1 MSAKLVVPITFQ
13 IFQGDNLVRT
23 ETIAQSV
30 IKIGRDQ
37 KSHLR
42 LDDETV
48 SRMHAVIEAKPEEV
62 QLIDLGSG
70 TYVNGSQVNKCAL
83 RGGEEIRIGNTRLVI
98 EIGQAVDAASLAQPA
113 APAPSATTSA
123 PIAAPAMGIPAPA
136 MAAPFAAP
144 LAAPSFG
151 APVPAAHGSLH
162 GHSAES
168 HGGGEDFYQLIKRGD
183 INPNEVEEVG
193 SQAVEVQIL
202 WQKSIL
208 HITHL
213 DGSKSFYLQ
222 AAQQKQAPAGIGLGV
237 GLGVG
242 ATVIMVGASIAG
254 GAGHFQPHDMS
265 TAAEIARGTIS
276 KGYAVGLVGIAL
288 SFIGA
293 GVGIVMDR
301 KNSILKADSSRFI
314 AGEEMMG
321 GAAEIPIVQNGA
333 GSTRFVFVRGSTG
346 EVEIDGVKKTLQEL
360 IAAGH
365 ARPSANGG
373 HEIEVRPN
381 GRYKMESGGLTV
393 VAKVVAPGR
402 KIVGGPKRDPVMLT
416 TAIASFVIIFGAIIG
431 MRFAIADDGGLLSQ
445 GNDEDRLNDLRAFI
459 QRQQERQPDVP
470 PPQPNQ
476 DNEQEGGQGTRHAG
490 PEGKMG
496 KRDAPSR
503 SARYAIRNNGEPPHL
518 SRNAARE
525 MVQSRGI
532 FAALGAPGGG
542 AAGGASGIV
551 SPFGGLTESGMDNQN
566 ANGNMTGDAIGDAF
580 GFGGLGATGTG
591 WGGGGTGEGTI
602 GLGNFGTM
610 GHGSG
615 TGNGQGYGSGNGSGL
630 RGRSNRGPLVRA
642 APPQVTGLLSP
653 EAIRRVVLRNLGQ
666 VAHCHEQGLAQNP
679 NLEGRVVIR
688 FIIGGNGTVMGSNVA
703 DSNLGVPSVGT
714 CIATAVR
721 RWQFPSPEGGG
732 IVTVNYPFNLQHP
745 EG

>member
-1 MSAKLVVPITFQ
+1 MTSKLVVPITFQ
-13 IFQGDNLVRT
+13 IYQGDNLVRT
-23 ETIAQSV
+23 ETIAQGV

-70 TYVNGSQVNKCAL
+70 TYVNGAQVNKCAL

-98 EIGQAVDAASLAQPA
+98 EIGQAVDAASVVQA
-113 APAPSATTSA
+113 AAPSATTSA
-123 PIAAPAMGIPAPA
+123 PIAAPAMAIPAPA
-136 MAAPFAAP
+136 LAAPFAAP

-151 APVPAAHGSLH
+151 AAPAAHGSAH
-162 GHSAES
+162 GH
-168 HGGGEDFYQLIKRGD
+168 HDDGHVGGEEFFQIIKRGD

-193 SQAVEVQIL
+193 SQAVEVSIL
-202 WQKSIL
+202 WKNSVL
-208 HITHL
+208 HVAHL
-213 DGSKSFYLQ
+213 DGSKSFHLRSEQ
-222 AAQQKQAPAGIGLGV
+222 AKQAPAGIGLGA
-237 GLGVG
+237 GLGLG
-242 ATVIMVGASIAG
+242 ALVILAGASIAG
-254 GAGHFQPHDMS
+254 GAPHVQPHDMS
-265 TAAEIARGTIS
+265 PLAEAARETIS
-276 KGYAVGLVGIAL
+276 KGYSVGLIGVAL
-288 SFIGA
+288 SFVGA
-293 GVGIVMDR
+293 GIGIFMDR
-301 KNSILKADSSRFI
+301 KNSVAKGDTSNFI
-314 AGEEMMG
+314 AGPEMMG
-321 GAAEIPIVQNGA
+321 GANDIPIVQNGA
-333 GSTRFVFVRGSTG
+333 GSTRFVFLPNSTG
-346 EVEIDGVKKTLQEL
+346 EVELDGVKKTLQEL

-365 ARPSANGG
+365 ARPSAGGG

-381 GRYKMESGGLTV
+381 GRYKMEAGGLTV
-393 VAKVVAPGR
+393 QAKVVAPGR
-402 KIVGGPKRDPVMLT
+402 KVVGGAKRDPVMLT

-431 MRFAIADDGGLLSQ
+431 MKFAIADDGGLLSQ

-459 QRQQERQPDVP
+459 QRQQERQPDQP
-470 PPQPNQ
+470 PPQQNNDDQ
-476 DNEQEGGQGTRHAG
+476 QEGGQGTRHAG

-518 SRNAARE
+518 SRQAARE

-551 SPFGGLTESGMDNQN
+551 SPFGGLTESGNDSVN

-615 TGNGQGYGSGNGSGL
+615 TGTGQGYGSGSGSGL

-642 APPQVTGLLSP
+642 APPQVAGLLSP

-666 VAHCHEQGLAQNP
+666 VSHCHEQGLAQNP
-679 NLEGRVVIR
+679 QLEGRVVVR

-703 DSNLGVPSVGT
+703 DSNVAVPSVAT
-714 CIATAVR
+714 CIANAVR

-745 EG
+745 E

>member
-1 MSAKLVVPITFQ
+1 MTAKLVVPITFQ
-13 IFQGDNLVRT
+13 IYQGDNLVRT
-23 ETIAQSV
+23 ETIAQGV

-98 EIGQAVDAASLAQPA
+98 EIGQAVDAASIVQA
-113 APAPSATTSA
+113 APAASATTSA
-123 PIAAPAMGIPAPA
+123 PIAGPAMAIPAPA
-136 MAAPFAAP
+136 MATPFAAP

-151 APVPAAHGSLH
+151 TAPAPHGGQH
-162 GHSAES
+162 GHSADG
-168 HGGGEDFYQLIKRGD
+168 HGGGEEFFQLIKRGD
-183 INPNEVEEVG
+183 INPHEVEEVG

-202 WQKSIL
+202 WKNSIL
-208 HITHL
+208 HVAHL
-213 DGSKSFYLQ
+213 DGTKSFCLEAEQ
-222 AAQQKQAPAGIGLGV
+222 AKQAPAGIGLGV
-237 GLGVG
+237 GLAVGTAVIIAG
-242 ATVIMVGASIAG
+242 ATIAG
-254 GAGHFQPHDMS
+254 GAPHVQPHDMS
-265 TAAEIARGTIS
+265 AVADAARATIS
-276 KGYAVGLVGIAL
+276 KGYAVGLVGVAL
-288 SFIGA
+288 SFVGAAIGIA
-293 GVGIVMDR
+293 MDR
-301 KNSILKADSSRFI
+301 KNSVMKADSSRFI
-314 AGEEMMG
+314 AGPEMMG
-321 GAAEIPIVQNGA
+321 GANEIPIVQNGG
-333 GSTRFVFVRGSTG
+333 GSTRFVFLPGSTG
-346 EVEIDGVKKTLQEL
+346 EVELEGVKRSLQEL
-360 IAAGH
+360 VAAGH
-365 ARPSANGG
+365 ARPSSGGG

-381 GRYKMESGGLTV
+381 GRYKMEAGGLTV
-393 VAKVVAPGR
+393 IAKVVAPGR
-402 KIVGGPKRDPVMLT
+402 KVVGGSKRDPIMLT
-416 TAIASFVIIFGAIIG
+416 TAISSFVVIFGAIIG
-431 MRFAIADDGGLLSQ
+431 MKFAIADDGGLLSQ

-459 QRQQERQPDVP
+459 QRQQERQPDQP
-470 PPQPNQ
+470 PPQQNNDDQ
-476 DNEQEGGQGTRHAG
+476 QEGGQGTRHAG

-518 SRNAARE
+518 SRQAARE

-551 SPFGGLTESGMDNQN
+551 SPFGGLTESGNDAQN

-679 NLEGRVVIR
+679 QLEGRVVVR

-703 DSNLGVPSVGT
+703 DSNVAVPSVAT
-714 CIATAVR
+714 CIANAVR

-745 EG
+745 E